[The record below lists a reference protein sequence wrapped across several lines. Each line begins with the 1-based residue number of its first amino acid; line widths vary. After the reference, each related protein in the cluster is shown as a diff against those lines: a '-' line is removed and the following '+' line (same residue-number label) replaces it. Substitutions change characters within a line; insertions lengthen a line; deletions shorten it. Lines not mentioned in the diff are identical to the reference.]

1 MLLQHIRL
9 KLHQKVVGART
20 AVHTQGPQL
29 DSRVL
34 FHRFDDF
41 LRLIG
46 KRLQN
51 GRDYFFTDEAG
62 LSRLQDAGRVIEL
75 RSYQTVHGIWNYFTV
90 DDGQVDLAKDSY
102 LLVGTL
108 ESYRKVQ
115 AYYGLEQVIP
125 IYVEVEDGL
134 RLSRAVE
141 RERAQREPKYA
152 ELCRRFLADE
162 ADFSEEKLSEAGI
175 VKRFQ
180 NDDLERCLQEIFRE
194 ITKLEGDE

>member
-1 MLLQHIRL
+1 MGKIYYIMGKSASGKDHIYARL
-9 KLHQKVVGART
+9 AAAQELGLKKL
-20 AVHTQGPQL
+20 
-29 DSRVL
+29 VL
-34 FHRFDDF
+34 YTTRPI
-41 LRLIG
+41 RAEEENG
-46 KRLQN
+46 KQY
-51 GRDYFFTDEAG
+51 YF
-62 LSRLQDAGRVIEL
+62 VIEL

-90 DDGQVDLAKDSY
+90 DDGQVDLANDSY

>member
-1 MLLQHIRL
+1 MGKIYYIMGKSASGKDTIYRRL
-9 KLHQKVVGART
+9 MEDKTFAF
-20 AVHTQGPQL
+20 HTLVPYTTRPMR
-29 DSRVL
+29 STEV
-34 FHRFDDF
+34 
-41 LRLIG
+41 
-46 KRLQN
+46 N

-62 LSRLQDAGRVIEL
+62 LSRLQEAGRVIEL

-90 DDGQVDLAKDSY
+90 DDGQVDLANDSY

-162 ADFSEEKLSEAGI
+162 ADFSEEKLSERGNCEKIPKRRSGTLPAGD
-175 VKRFQ
+175 FQ
-180 NDDLERCLQEIFRE
+180 GNYEIGRR
-194 ITKLEGDE
+194 

>member
-1 MLLQHIRL
+1 MGKIYYIMGKSASGKDTIYRRL
-9 KLHQKVVGART
+9 MEDKTFAF
-20 AVHTQGPQL
+20 HTLVPYTTRPMR
-29 DSRVL
+29 STEV
-34 FHRFDDF
+34 
-41 LRLIG
+41 
-46 KRLQN
+46 N

-102 LLVGTL
+102 L
-108 ESYRKVQ
+108 
-115 AYYGLEQVIP
+115 LEQVIP